1 MVHRQTTAIGFGVL
15 LLLASCS
22 RGLAFVGETAR
33 DWSIVIPRTETRLG
47 VIEWKTGST
56 TVFLGI
62 VDFSVP
68 CGAYAALGIAA
79 TGVVIIGAL
88 SLFYAK
94 RRPYDSG
101 P

>member
-1 MVHRQTTAIGFGVL
+1 MVHRQTTGIGFGVL

-22 RGLAFVGETAR
+22 PGLAFVGEAAH

-47 VIEWKTGST
+47 IIEWKTGST
-56 TVFLGI
+56 TVFVGI
-62 VDFSVP
+62 ADFSVP
-68 CGAYAALGIAA
+68 CRAYAALGIAA

-88 SLFYAK
+88 SLFYVK
-94 RRPYDSG
+94 RRRHDSG